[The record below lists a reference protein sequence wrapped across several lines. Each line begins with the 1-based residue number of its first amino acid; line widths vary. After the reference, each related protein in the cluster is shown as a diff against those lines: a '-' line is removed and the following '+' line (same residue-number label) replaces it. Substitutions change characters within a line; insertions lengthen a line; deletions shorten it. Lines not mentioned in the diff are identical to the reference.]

1 MSMCSGEKIAIF
13 DFCGTLANYQ
23 TFDPFLCFVL
33 KKHRKGDWVLSKWVK
48 NGLVFLNRFTLR
60 FMQDVYFYKLLLV
73 RETRGITEE
82 QLYQDGKEYYEKFV
96 RENIIKKTAEL
107 LQEYKQKGYRVW
119 IVSAGSKYYIKDF
132 AAEYGVDL
140 CITAEIKMQD
150 GVSTGKLSTDCMGE
164 RKVEVL
170 AESGYNQWEVAVT
183 DSLSDLPL
191 LQRSKKK
198 VVISQGRHQEWV
210 RKDMEEIIW
219 E

>member
-1 MSMCSGEKIAIF
+1 MSMRSGEKIAIF
-13 DFCGTLANYQ
+13 DFCGTLVNYQ

-33 KKHRKGDWVLSKWVK
+33 KKHKKGNWVLSKWVK
-48 NGLVFLNRFTLR
+48 NGLVFLNQFTLR

-82 QLYQDGKEYYEKFV
+82 QLYQDGKEYYEKYV
-96 RENIIKKTAEL
+96 RKNIIKESVAL
-107 LQEYKQKGYRVW
+107 LQKYKEDGYSTW
-119 IVSAGSKYYIKDF
+119 IVSAGSKYYIEDF
-132 AAEYGVDL
+132 ATEYGVDL
-140 CITAEIKMQD
+140 CITAEMEMKD
-150 GVSTGKLSTDCMGE
+150 GVSTGRLSSDCMGE
-164 RKVEVL
+164 RNVEVL